1 MRHRKKKFQMNKE
14 TDHRNALLKNLTTSI
29 ILYERVQTTRRRAKS
44 VQPIVEKVITIAKNE
59 SAREA
64 IRKFK
69 TMLFDENASKK
80 LLEVLKARY
89 ADRTS
94 GFTRITAIGAR
105 PGDRAPK
112 VQIELL

>member
-44 VQPIVEKVITIAKNE
+44 VQPFVEKVITIAKKDVP
-59 SAREA
+59 REA
-64 IRKFK
+64 IRKLK
-69 TMLFDENASKK
+69 TMLFDENASRK
-80 LLEVLKARY
+80 LLEVLKKRY
-89 ADRTS
+89 AERSS
-94 GFTRITAIGAR
+94 GFTRITAIGNR

-112 VQIELL
+112 VQIELV